1 MKLLKF
7 SELHLMT
14 NTISSING
22 SSKKYEIYL
31 SKDKTLNKWKA
42 VFRILID
49 NSIIDE
55 MLITQMRSNNPKT
68 FNVLEDCLNQMISSC
83 VGLGVTGQ
91 LKLELN
97 ENIWE
102 LKL

>member
-1 MKLLKF
+1 
-7 SELHLMT
+7 MT
-14 NTISSING
+14 NTISSINE

-42 VFRILID
+42 IFRILID

-68 FNVLEDCLNQMISSC
+68 FNVLEDCLNQMIASC